1 MSTNRASAVALGPRE
16 VIQGLAAFGV
26 VIRDVFEKTA
36 ALEVLREIRR
46 STASGSEP
54 YAVVFIAESLTA
66 TMDEKE
72 YQELLGNELPVVLT
86 IPDLSSKPSAGLEK
100 LRALTKR
107 AIGTDILGA

>member
-1 MSTNRASAVALGPRE
+1 MSTNTASAVALGPRE

-26 VIRDVFEKTA
+26 VIRDVFEKDTA
-36 ALEVLREIRR
+36 LQTLRDIRHA
-46 STASGSEP
+46 TASGKES
-54 YAVVFIAESLTA
+54 YAVVFIVESLITG
-66 TMDEKE
+66 MNEKE